1 LLMQLRLQQ
10 MKQKWLL
17 LNKHKDSM
25 KRPRVTAGPF
35 SFSDY
40 SLNMRVIGLTGGIGC
55 GKSLA
60 AQYFA
65 ELGALVIDAD
75 QLARAAIERGSDG
88 FDEVVALFGDS
99 ILKDGNI
106 DRRALGE
113 LIFKDPKAKA
123 QLENIIHPFVRREF
137 EGAVASLKGD
147 EVLVYEIPLLVETKA
162 HERFDVV
169 ITVESEME
177 NRIARL
183 RGRGMHISEIEGR
196 VAAQATREQRI
207 EVADFLI
214 ENDGTEDELLRQ
226 VENIWDSLHDNK

>member
-1 LLMQLRLQQ
+1 
-10 MKQKWLL
+10 
-17 LNKHKDSM
+17 M

-113 LIFKDPKAKA
+113 LIFKDQMAKTK
-123 QLENIIHPFVRREF
+123 LENIIHPFVRREF
-137 EGAVASLKGD
+137 EEAVASLNGD
-147 EVLVYEIPLLVETKA
+147 QVLVYEIPLLVETNA
-162 HERFDVV
+162 HEKFDLV

>member
-1 LLMQLRLQQ
+1 
-10 MKQKWLL
+10 
-17 LNKHKDSM
+17 
-25 KRPRVTAGPF
+25 
-35 SFSDY
+35 
-40 SLNMRVIGLTGGIGC
+40 MRVIALTGGIGS

-75 QLARAAIERGSDG
+75 QLARAAIERGSAG
-88 FDEVVALFGDS
+88 FDEVVTLFGDS

-113 LIFKDPKAKA
+113 IIFKDPKAKVA
-123 QLENIIHPFVRREF
+123 LENVVHPFVRKEF
-137 EGAVASLKGD
+137 EEAVASLKGD
-147 EVLVYEIPLLVETKA
+147 QVLVYEIPLLFETNA
-162 HERFDVV
+162 HERFDLV

-177 NRIARL
+177 NRVARL

-196 VAAQATREQRI
+196 IAAQATREQRI
-207 EVADFLI
+207 GIADFLI

-226 VENIWDSLHDNK
+226 VENIWDSLHDSK

>member
-1 LLMQLRLQQ
+1 
-10 MKQKWLL
+10 
-17 LNKHKDSM
+17 M

-113 LIFKDPKAKA
+113 LIFKDPIAKTK
-123 QLENIIHPFVRREF
+123 LENIIHPFVRREF
-137 EGAVASLKGD
+137 EEAVASLNGD
-147 EVLVYEIPLLVETKA
+147 QVLVYEIPLLVETNA
-162 HERFDVV
+162 HEKFDLV

>member
-1 LLMQLRLQQ
+1 
-10 MKQKWLL
+10 
-17 LNKHKDSM
+17 
-25 KRPRVTAGPF
+25 
-35 SFSDY
+35 
-40 SLNMRVIGLTGGIGC
+40 MRVIGLTGGIGC

-88 FDEVVALFGDS
+88 FDEVVALFSDS

-113 LIFKDPKAKA
+113 LIFQDSIAKKK
-123 QLENIIHPFVRREF
+123 LENIVHPFVRREF

-147 EVLVYEIPLLVETKA
+147 QVLVYEIPLLVETNS

-196 VAAQATREQRI
+196 IAAQATREQRI

-214 ENDGTEDELLRQ
+214 ENDGSEDELLRQ

>member
-1 LLMQLRLQQ
+1 
-10 MKQKWLL
+10 
-17 LNKHKDSM
+17 
-25 KRPRVTAGPF
+25 
-35 SFSDY
+35 
-40 SLNMRVIGLTGGIGC
+40 MRVIGLTGGIGC

-88 FDEVVALFGDS
+88 FDEVVAIFGDS

-113 LIFKDPKAKA
+113 LIFRDPKAKE
-123 QLENIIHPFVRREF
+123 QLENIVHPFVRREF
-137 EGAVASLKGD
+137 EEAVASLKGD
-147 EVLVYEIPLLVETKA
+147 QVLVYEIPLLVETKA

-196 VAAQATREQRI
+196 IASQATREQRI

-226 VENIWDSLHDNK
+226 VENIWDSLHDN

>member
-1 LLMQLRLQQ
+1 
-10 MKQKWLL
+10 
-17 LNKHKDSM
+17 
-25 KRPRVTAGPF
+25 
-35 SFSDY
+35 
-40 SLNMRVIGLTGGIGC
+40 MRVIGLTGGIGC

-113 LIFKDPKAKA
+113 LIFKDTKAKT

-147 EVLVYEIPLLVETKA
+147 QVLVYEIPLLVETKA

-177 NRIARL
+177 NRVARL

-196 VAAQATREQRI
+196 IAAQATREQRI

-214 ENDGTEDELLRQ
+214 ENDGSEDELLRQ

>member
-1 LLMQLRLQQ
+1 
-10 MKQKWLL
+10 
-17 LNKHKDSM
+17 M

-88 FDEVVALFGDS
+88 FDEVIAFFGDS

-113 LIFKDPKAKA
+113 LIFKDPAAKSK
-123 QLENIIHPFVRREF
+123 LESIVHPFVRREF
-137 EGAVASLKGD
+137 EEAVSSLMGD
-147 EVLVYEIPLLVETKA
+147 QVLVYEVPLLVETKA
-162 HERFDVV
+162 QERFDVV

-196 VAAQATREQRI
+196 IAAQATREQRI

-214 ENDGTEDELLRQ
+214 ENDGSEDELLRQ
-226 VENIWDSLHDNK
+226 VENIWDSLHDN